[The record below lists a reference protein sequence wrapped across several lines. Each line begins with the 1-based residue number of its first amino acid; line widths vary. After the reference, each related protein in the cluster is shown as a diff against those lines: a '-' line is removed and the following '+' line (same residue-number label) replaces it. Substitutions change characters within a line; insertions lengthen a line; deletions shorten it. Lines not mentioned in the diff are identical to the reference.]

1 MVDFKFLI
9 PKEKLLEQIR
19 DAQQQFGISSSVI
32 GRNIGLSQPTMSNL
46 LNPKTRNPR
55 DLSYDD
61 AYAIIQYLTTR
72 ISLIPQSLRLSEIM
86 TDANHLEWANSDQNL
101 KEVSEFMFKKGFSQI
116 PVRDAKTLQFIGV
129 ITELS
134 ILKRLMR
141 SSGEN
146 TPSLDELGRM
156 SIIEAGIVENVLKC
170 PLGSSLRE
178 AANTLLG
185 YPAILV
191 TSKNDDVIGI
201 LTRSDLLKLFTC
213 SIP

>member
-1 MVDFKFLI
+1 
-9 PKEKLLEQIR
+9 
-19 DAQQQFGISSSVI
+19 
-32 GRNIGLSQPTMSNL
+32 
-46 LNPKTRNPR
+46 
-55 DLSYDD
+55 
-61 AYAIIQYLTTR
+61 
-72 ISLIPQSLRLSEIM
+72 
-86 TDANHLEWANSDQNL
+86 
-101 KEVSEFMFKKGFSQI
+101 
-116 PVRDAKTLQFIGV
+116 
-129 ITELS
+129 
-134 ILKRLMR
+134 MR